1 MTGVATGPIEISHR
15 AAENV
20 RALVEQAQRVQD
32 ALRVTVEALG
42 AQLDVPQGW
51 RFDTQ
56 AMAFVP
62 PAGEMNDTESLPEET
77 QTNAA

>member
-1 MTGVATGPIEISHR
+1 MNEPIAISPR

-56 AMAFVP
+56 AMAFMP
-62 PAGEMNDTESLPEET
+62 PVSQPL
-77 QTNAA
+77 AADEG

>member
-1 MTGVATGPIEISHR
+1 MNEPIAISPR

-20 RALVEQAQRVQD
+20 RALVEQAQRLQD
-32 ALRVTVEALG
+32 TLRATVEALG

-56 AMAFVP
+56 SLTFVP
-62 PAGEMNDTESLPEET
+62 PVSQPEAALPLDE
-77 QTNAA
+77 